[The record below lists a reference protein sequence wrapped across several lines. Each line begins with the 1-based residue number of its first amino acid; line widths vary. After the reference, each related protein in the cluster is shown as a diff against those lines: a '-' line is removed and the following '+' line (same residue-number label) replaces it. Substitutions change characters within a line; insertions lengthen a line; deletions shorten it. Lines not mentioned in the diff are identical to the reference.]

1 VGLFSES
8 MTDDAPVLAAAEL
21 YIYPLKSARGI
32 PVPALEFDA
41 RGPIGDRRWMLI
53 DEQTEFLSQR
63 RIPRM
68 SLLRV
73 ALQSDGL
80 VVDAPGM
87 PTLVVPPPANDDP
100 SERLVAGLFEDRVT
114 VRRVGNDVD
123 RWFTT
128 FLRLPCSLVTM
139 PDDTQRVVDPTYAPR
154 PRIVAFADAFPV
166 LLVGAASIDEL
177 NRRLVAKGLSR
188 VGVDRFRP
196 NVVVSGG
203 APHEEDTWRQLTGC
217 HVALDIVKPCA
228 RCAIVTVD
236 QARGI
241 RGKEPLKTLAEY
253 RKRGETVLFGQNAL
267 HDGPGRIVRG
277 ERLRALKRP

>member
-1 VGLFSES
+1 
-8 MTDDAPVLAAAEL
+8 MTDDALVLAAAEL

-53 DEQTEFLSQR
+53 DDQAEFLSQR

-73 ALQSDGL
+73 ALQAGGAGL
-80 VVDAPGM
+80 LVDAPGM
-87 PTLVVPPPANDDP
+87 PTLVVPPLAGDDP

-114 VRRVGNDVD
+114 VRRVGKDVD

-128 FLRLPCSLVTM
+128 FLRLPCSLVTL
-139 PDDTQRVVDPTYAPR
+139 PDDTQRLVDPTYAPT
-154 PRIVAFADAFPV
+154 PRVVAFADAFPV

-203 APHEEDTWRQLTGC
+203 TPHEEDTWRQLEGC
-217 HVALDIVKPCA
+217 DVALDIVKPCA

-236 QARGI
+236 QARGV
-241 RGKEPLKTLAEY
+241 RGKEPLTTLAEY
-253 RKRGETVLFGQNAL
+253 RQRGQNVLFGQNAL
-267 HDGPGRIVRG
+267 HDRPGRIVRG
-277 ERLRALKRP
+277 ERLRAVTRP

>member
-1 VGLFSES
+1 VVS
-8 MTDDAPVLAAAEL
+8 DDASVLRAAEL

-32 PVPALEFDA
+32 PVSALEFDA

-53 DEQTEFLSQR
+53 DDGAEFLSQR

-73 ALQSDGL
+73 ALQSGTL

-87 PTLVVPPPANDDP
+87 ATLMVPRADNDGASD
-100 SERLVAGLFEDRVT
+100 RLVAGLFEDRVT
-114 VRRVGNDVD
+114 VRRVDADAD

-128 FLRLPCSLVTM
+128 FLRHPCSLVTM
-139 PDDTQRVVDPTYAPR
+139 PNDTQRLVDPKYAPT
-154 PRIVAFADAFPV
+154 PRIVGFADAFPV
-166 LLVGAASIDEL
+166 LLIGAASVGEL
-177 NRRLVAKGLSR
+177 NRRLAAKGVPQ

-196 NVVVSGG
+196 NVVVAGG
-203 APHEEDTWRQLTGC
+203 APHEEDTWRRLTGSD
-217 HVALDIVKPCA
+217 VTLELVKPCA

-236 QARGI
+236 QDRGV
-241 RGKEPLKTLAEY
+241 RGKEPLKTLEAY
-253 RKRGETVLFGQNAL
+253 RRRDGKVFFGQNAL

-277 ERLRALKRP
+277 EQVRALRAL